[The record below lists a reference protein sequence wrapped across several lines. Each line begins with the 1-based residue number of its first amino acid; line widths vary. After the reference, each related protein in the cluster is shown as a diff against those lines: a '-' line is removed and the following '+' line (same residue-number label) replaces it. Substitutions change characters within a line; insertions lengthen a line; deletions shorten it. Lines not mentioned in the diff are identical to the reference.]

1 MYMCTVEIGGYGKN
15 YANPSYDLPIPRI
28 EEELSLL
35 SELSIILPENF
46 LTCSNGQIIPYS
58 ERANGT
64 TFCPSRAEYKAS
76 RIFFVRIVGHDY
88 IPET

>member
-1 MYMCTVEIGGYGKN
+1 MCTVEIGGYGKN

-46 LTCSNGQIIPYS
+46 LTSSNGQIILYS

-64 TFCPSRAEYKAS
+64 TFAGRG
-76 RIFFVRIVGHDY
+76 RI
-88 IPET
+88 